1 MTAHLDTVTFDCAE
15 PKRLAEFW
23 AASLG
28 WEVGDVDD
36 EGGRAVLGASS
47 GDAYVSPAGT
57 TEDTPWQGLYFQK
70 VPEGKVVKNRVHLD
84 LRPLD
89 SMAAEV
95 ERSVGLGAT
104 IQGRVDAEDS
114 FWTVMLDPEGNEFCI
129 LRGPE
134 DGAPGNVTDA

>member
-1 MTAHLDTVTFDCAE
+1 MTSILDTVTFDCAD
-15 PKRLAEFW
+15 PARLAEFW
-23 AASLG
+23 ARSLG
-28 WEVGDVDD
+28 WEVGEVDD
-36 EGGRAVLGASS
+36 EGADVIAGGES
-47 GDAYVSPAGT
+47 GDAYARPAGT
-57 TEDTPWQGLYFQK
+57 TEETPWQGLYFQK

-95 ERSVGLGAT
+95 ERSIALGAT
-104 IQGRVDAEDS
+104 VQQRVDVEDS

-134 DGAPGNVTDA
+134 DGWAPNA

>member
-1 MTAHLDTVTFDCAE
+1 VVAQLDTVTFDCAD
-15 PKRLAEFW
+15 PTRLADFW

-36 EGGRAVLGASS
+36 EGVVSI
-47 GDAYVSPAGT
+47 SPAGT
-57 TEDTPWQGLYFQK
+57 TDDTPWQGLDFQK
-70 VPEGKVVKNRVHLD
+70 VPEGKVVKNRMHLD

-95 ERSVGLGAT
+95 ERSVALGAT
-104 IQGRVDAEDS
+104 VQGRVDVEGN

-134 DGAPGNVTDA
+134 DGWAPRT

>member
-1 MTAHLDTVTFDCAE
+1 MTALLDTVTIDCAD
-15 PKRLAEFW
+15 PSRLAEFW
-23 AASLG
+23 ACSLG

-36 EGGRAVLGASS
+36 EGG
-47 GDAYVSPAGT
+47 YVSPAGT
-57 TEDTPWQGLYFQK
+57 TEESPWQGLYFQK

-84 LRPLD
+84 LRPQD

-104 IQGRVDAEDS
+104 VQGRVDVEDS

-134 DGAPGNVTDA
+134 DGWAPGT

>member
-1 MTAHLDTVTFDCAE
+1 VTSILDTVTFDCAD
-15 PKRLAEFW
+15 PRRLAEFW

-28 WEVGDVDD
+28 WEVDEASMSSREEKGIDE
-36 EGGRAVLGASS
+36 EGG
-47 GDAYVSPAGT
+47 YVRPAGT
-57 TEDTPWQGLYFQK
+57 TDETQWQGLYFQK

-95 ERSVGLGAT
+95 ERSIALGAT
-104 IQGRVDAEDS
+104 VQGRVDVEDS

-134 DGAPGNVTDA
+134 DGWAPDA

>member
-1 MTAHLDTVTFDCAE
+1 MTAVLDTLTFDCAD
-15 PKRLAEFW
+15 PRRLAEFW

-28 WEVGDVDD
+28 WEIEDADEDD
-36 EGGRAVLGASS
+36 ASVK
-47 GDAYVSPAGT
+47 ARGT
-57 TEDTPWQGLYFQK
+57 SDDTPWQGLYFQR

-95 ERSVGLGAT
+95 ERSVALGAT
-104 IQGRVDAEDS
+104 IQSRVDDEGS

-134 DGAPGNVTDA
+134 DGWSPNA

>member
-1 MTAHLDTVTFDCAE
+1 MTALLDTVTFDCADAR
-15 PKRLAEFW
+15 RLAEFW

-28 WEVGDVDD
+28 WEVD
-36 EGGRAVLGASS
+36 EGEEE
-47 GDAYVSPAGT
+47 GDASIRPAGT
-57 TEDTPWQGLYFQK
+57 TDDTPWQGLYFQK

-84 LRPLD
+84 LRPFD

-95 ERSVGLGAT
+95 ERSVALGAT
-104 IQGRVDAEDS
+104 VQGRVDVEGS

-134 DGAPGNVTDA
+134 DGWTPDE

>member
-1 MTAHLDTVTFDCAE
+1 VTSILDTVTFDCAD
-15 PKRLAEFW
+15 PRRLAEFW

-36 EGGRAVLGASS
+36 EGGGVPGAEE

-57 TEDTPWQGLYFQK
+57 TDETPWQGLYFQK

-95 ERSVGLGAT
+95 ERSIALGAT
-104 IQGRVDAEDS
+104 VQGRVDVEDS

-134 DGAPGNVTDA
+134 DGWAPDA

>member
-1 MTAHLDTVTFDCAE
+1 MTSVLDTVTFDCAD
-15 PKRLAEFW
+15 PSHLAEFW
-23 AASLG
+23 AGSLG
-28 WEVGDVDD
+28 WKVGGMDD
-36 EGGRAVLGASS
+36 DGASI
-47 GDAYVSPAGT
+47 SPAGT
-57 TEDTPWQGLYFQK
+57 TDDTPWQGIYFQK

-95 ERSVGLGAT
+95 ERSVALGAT
-104 IQGRVDAEDS
+104 VQGRVDVEGS

-134 DGAPGNVTDA
+134 DGWTRST